1 MGIKIILINKVE
13 KKIIGSLRKINKMNT
28 FFG

>member
-13 KKIIGSLRKINKMNT
+13 KKIIGSLRKINKMNI